1 MLCKHCTPGRCCD
14 LPTANEPII
23 LACPHCDD
31 RGCKHCDD
39 KGTFQIKECPNKY
52 CGELIDVFGVSE
64 MFAKGIPPISGGLLD
79 QAAWFIDFHRSQQIE
94 DEKAKAEAMK

>member
-1 MLCKHCTPGRCCD
+1 
-14 LPTANEPII
+14 

-39 KGTFQIKECPNKY
+39 RGTFEIKECPNRY
-52 CGELIDVFGVSE
+52 CGDIVEAIGLSE
-64 MFAKGIPPISGGLLD
+64 MFGKGLPPIAGGVLD
-79 QAAWFIDFHRSQQIE
+79 QSAWFVDFHRSQHVE